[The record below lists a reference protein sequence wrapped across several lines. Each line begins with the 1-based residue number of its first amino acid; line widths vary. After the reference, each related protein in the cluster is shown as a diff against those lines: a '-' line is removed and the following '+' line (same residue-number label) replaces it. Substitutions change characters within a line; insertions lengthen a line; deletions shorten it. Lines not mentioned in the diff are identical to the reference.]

1 MKRLVSTLSAL
12 LLLLSAAPLAA
23 DNQEGGD
30 ADSRVFELRTYTAHD
45 GKLPELLARFR
56 NHTNYIF
63 VKHGMKLVGYWTPTD
78 EGSDNTLIYILA
90 HDSRAAAKESWAAF
104 VADPAWKKAAADS
117 RKNGRLVAKVVSQ
130 FLAPTDFSPI
140 Q

>member
-23 DNQEGGD
+23 DNHEGGD